1 MYRGRRLRAIAYRSI
16 WDAREGVWYD
26 VKLWFVVTLLVAG
39 LSAWRGLPWR
49 SFLVLTVLALIA
61 VLSCVFAWHFV
72 RNLRHPDQHDAW
84 RRGRTL
90 VLTERDVQA
99 PASLTLTLEPRKPAY
114 GGLTELKSQTRT
126 EMSGL
131 KCHRFPRRNRDKS
144 EGFKRFT
151 RCLSRMRQLL
161 GQARSESDG
170 WSARKGEGGESFF
183 ATRSRSTFD

>member
-1 MYRGRRLRAIAYRSI
+1 MHRGRRLRAIAYRSI

-72 RNLRHPDQHDAW
+72 RNLRHPDQHEAW

-114 GGLTELKSQTRT
+114 GGLYRVEVTDPDGNVWLEASPIPEAEPRQIRRLQTIYPVSFPDAPALRSGSFGIRWLVGTKRGGWRELLRY
-126 EMSGL
+126 E
-131 KCHRFPRRNRDKS
+131 
-144 EGFKRFT
+144 
-151 RCLSRMRQLL
+151 
-161 GQARSESDG
+161 ESVNL
-170 WSARKGEGGESFF
+170 
-183 ATRSRSTFD
+183 